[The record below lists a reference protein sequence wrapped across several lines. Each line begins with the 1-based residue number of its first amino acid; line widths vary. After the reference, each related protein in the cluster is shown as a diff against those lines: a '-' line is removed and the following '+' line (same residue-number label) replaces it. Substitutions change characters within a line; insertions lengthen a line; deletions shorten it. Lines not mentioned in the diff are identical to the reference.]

1 MRCWIW
7 FLLEKGQRSLFQE
20 GLGLSN
26 EVADV
31 STLWVGDCLRVGRS
45 ERIAS
50 DLHVVVHVRDWIY
63 EDSSLWEGENDSV
76 ILRLKNSYLLAIYN
90 ACCLVSIL
98 HENDMHL
105 FVGKDGVGVG
115 NGSTR
120 DVTDG
125 PSRE

>member
-1 MRCWIW
+1 M
-7 FLLEKGQRSLFQE
+7 
-20 GLGLSN
+20 
-26 EVADV
+26 
-31 STLWVGDCLRVGRS
+31 
-45 ERIAS
+45 
-50 DLHVVVHVRDWIY
+50 RDWIY
-63 EDSSLWEGENDSV
+63 EDSSLWEGENDGV

-115 NGSTR
+115 VGNGSTR